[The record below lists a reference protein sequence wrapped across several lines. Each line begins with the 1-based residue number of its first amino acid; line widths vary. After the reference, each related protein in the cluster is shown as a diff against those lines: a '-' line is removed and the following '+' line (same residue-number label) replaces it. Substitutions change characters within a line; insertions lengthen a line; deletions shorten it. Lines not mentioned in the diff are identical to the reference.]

1 MVLTASVLLTLRA
14 FFPVETSCA
23 VAEAMKATTAMR
35 DNRMRMVIRGFETQM
50 YGVVTAMFPN
60 ELLRLAEDRVPEGA
74 YCLRK
79 RPSKLRPPVL
89 AT

>member
-1 MVLTASVLLTLRA
+1 LCSGGSHEGHNGYEGQQDAHMLVCLDDQKYVDD
-14 FFPVETSCA
+14 PV
-23 VAEAMKATTAMR
+23 
-35 DNRMRMVIRGFETQM
+35 
-50 YGVVTAMFPN
+50 MFAN

-79 RPSKLRPPVL
+79 RPSKLRPSVL